1 MSVIDYN
8 KLGLNVNS
16 DIESVKKAY
25 KKLALKYHPDKN
37 NSEDAKNK
45 FNEITESYNNIL
57 NKPKITQLSQQELFN
72 KLFSNMQM
80 SQLSNVFISPISS
93 QNTFISKTVQIIN
106 GKQIEKVTEK
116 KNGVTRTFTTVK
128 DI

>member
-8 KLGLNVNS
+8 KLGLNLDA
-16 DIESVKKAY
+16 DIDSVKKAY

-37 NSEDAKNK
+37 DSEDAKNK

-57 NKPKITQLSQQELFN
+57 NKPNSREISQQELFN

-80 SQLSNVFISPISS
+80 SQVSNIFVSPISS
-93 QNTFISKTVQIIN
+93 QNTFTSKTIQIIN
-106 GKQIEKVTEK
+106 GKVIEKVTEK

-128 DI
+128 ER